1 MDAAEIKQQVG
12 YEAVDRMVRSGMK
25 LGLGTGSTAVHA
37 VRRVAEL
44 IQNGTLSDIRA
55 VPTSFGTR
63 IECQRL
69 GIPLRD
75 LNDPDIDGSL
85 DLSIDGADEVDPN
98 RYLTKGGGGALL
110 IEKLVE
116 YASDKFVVIVDEAKI
131 VSRLGER
138 YPIPLEVIP
147 AARRTVEKRVVRL
160 GARPE
165 IRMAVKKS
173 GPVYTDQGNVIL
185 DLFFDTA
192 FDPVELERELNL
204 FPGAVENG
212 IFTRIRPMVIIG
224 HSDGRIETL
233 E

>member
-1 MDAAEIKQQVG
+1 MDATEIKQRVG
-12 YEAVDRMVRSGMK
+12 YEAVDRTVRSGMK

-44 IQNGTLSDIRA
+44 MERGTLTDILA

-75 LNDPDIDGSL
+75 LNDPDIDGHL
-85 DLSIDGADEVDPN
+85 DLSIDGSDEVDPD

-116 YASDKFVVIVDEAKI
+116 YNSDRLVVIVDESKM

-138 YPIPLEVIP
+138 YPIPLEVVP
-147 AARRTVEKRVVRL
+147 AARRTLEKAVVRF

-165 IRMAVKKS
+165 LRMAVKKS

-185 DLFFDTA
+185 DLYFNEA

-212 IFTRIRPMVIIG
+212 IFTKVRPMVIIG

>member
-1 MDAAEIKQQVG
+1 MDATEIKRRVG
-12 YEAVDRMVRSGMK
+12 YEAVDRTVRSGMK

-44 IQNGTLSDIRA
+44 LADGTLRDIVA

-75 LNDPDIDGSL
+75 LNDPDIDGRL
-85 DLSIDGADEVDPN
+85 DLAIDGSDEVDGN

-116 YASDKFVVIVDEAKI
+116 YASDRLVIIVDESKV

-138 YPIPLEVIP
+138 YPIPLEVVP
-147 AARRTVEKRVVRL
+147 AARRTIEKSVVQF

-165 IRMAVKKS
+165 LRMAVKKS
-173 GPVYTDQGNVIL
+173 GPVYTDQGNVLL
-185 DLFFDTA
+185 DLYFDDA
-192 FDPVELERELNL
+192 FDAPTLERELNT

-212 IFTRIRPMVIIG
+212 IFTQIRPTVIVG
-224 HSDGRIETL
+224 SSDGRIETL